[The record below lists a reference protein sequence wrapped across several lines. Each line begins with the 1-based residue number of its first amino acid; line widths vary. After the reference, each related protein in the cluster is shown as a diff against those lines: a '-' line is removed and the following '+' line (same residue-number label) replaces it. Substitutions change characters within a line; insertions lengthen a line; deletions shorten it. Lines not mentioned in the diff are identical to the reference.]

1 MYEDSSVLELYCRV
15 CVVIMDKEPRG
26 MTMELWVD
34 VEQMPMAYNND
45 YTYLVSELLP
55 VVENEE
61 SQKSNNDIYQDLGAV
76 V

>member
-1 MYEDSSVLELYCRV
+1 MDDDVSVLESYCRV
-15 CVVIMDKEPRG
+15 RATRMDKETHD
-26 MTMELWVD
+26 MTVELQVD

-45 YTYLVSELLP
+45 YTYLVSELLL

-61 SQKSNNDIYQDLGAV
+61 SQKSNNYIYQYLGAV

>member
-1 MYEDSSVLELYCRV
+1 
-15 CVVIMDKEPRG
+15 MDKEPRG